1 MGFLDSFERTLE
13 RAVGGAFAKA
23 FASGVHP
30 MEIIASLKREIDA
43 RAKIISRLRTLA
55 PHHFFVGLSAL
66 DFDRLD
72 VLGDA
77 FRQELRE
84 ELNAYALTRGYG
96 LAEAI
101 TVGLET
107 VASLSE
113 GMVETRSVALAR
125 VVWVPT
131 LSWKSVAHVV
141 TKKSTLLGRGTDA
154 DIHVVAS
161 GVSRH
166 HAQVR
171 WNGKRAEIVDLGS
184 TNGTTLDGVAVSRAA
199 LPERCTLGVGQA
211 RILFQVVPRTESAYH
226 ALTHN
231 PQALA
236 EETS

>member
-30 MEIIASLKREIDA
+30 LEIIASLKRELDA
-43 RAKIISRLRTLA
+43 RAKIVSRLRTLA
-55 PHHFFVGLSAL
+55 PHHFYVGLAAIDL
-66 DFDRLD
+66 ERLHE
-72 VLGDA
+72 LGDA
-77 FRQELRE
+77 FLNELT
-84 ELNAYALTRGYG
+84 LALKDYALSRGYG
-96 LAEAI
+96 LAREI
-101 TVGLET
+101 TVELET
-107 VASLSE
+107 VTSLSE
-113 GMVETRSVALAR
+113 GMVETRSEALPR

-131 LSWKSVAHVV
+131 LTWKSIAHVLS
-141 TKKSTLLGRGTDA
+141 KKSTLIGRATDA
-154 DIHVVAS
+154 DIHVVAP

-184 TNGTTLDGVAVSRAA
+184 TNGTTLDGATVSRAA

-211 RILFQVVPRTESAYH
+211 RILFQVVPRTESAYQ

-231 PQALA
+231 PQTLA